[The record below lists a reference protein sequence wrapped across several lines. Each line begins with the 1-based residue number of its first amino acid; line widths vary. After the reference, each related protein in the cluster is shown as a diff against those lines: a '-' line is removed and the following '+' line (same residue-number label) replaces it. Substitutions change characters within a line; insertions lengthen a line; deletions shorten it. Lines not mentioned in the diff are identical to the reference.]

1 MITRRAFLGTAGVL
15 VVSVS
20 VPGTAPGTASAAEGE
35 LAPTVFVRVDRRGR
49 VVATVP
55 KPDTGQGVRT
65 MAAVLVAEELAVGV
79 ADVTLE
85 QAPGDTAAYGYQ
97 GVANSM
103 SSRQLAEPLRTAS
116 ATARCLLVA
125 AAAARWGVPA
135 AECVARDGRVEHPRR
150 KALPYRALVSEA
162 AALDPATVPVT
173 LTPPEKWRLIGRTRA
188 GRADAR
194 DIVTGRAR
202 YGIDAPPEGSL
213 VAVVARPPWLG
224 ALVASVD
231 DAATRAVPGVVT
243 VVRLDPPAAG
253 QGGVAVVATSTATAL
268 RGRDALRVT
277 WTGGT
282 PAADS
287 REWLAGLESAL
298 PAAPA
303 ADVRRVFRLPLLA
316 HAPMEPMNATAH
328 VTATGARVWAPTQ
341 DPGSLRTQLARQ
353 LGLAESAVRVTATL
367 AGGAFGRRI
376 EPDPVLE
383 AVACARTTGKP
394 VTVRWTREDDTR
406 HDSYRPMSVHR
417 LSAVLGADGLPVSRA
432 HQVVT
437 WPLTVLPAFDNPEIV
452 RRSGD
457 HFPYTVPGDVSVTL
471 RPAPLRTGF
480 WRAVYAGQFGYAEE
494 CFLGELARRGGH
506 DQVDVRRRL
515 LPSDSRLRTVLDV
528 AAERAG
534 RAGSLSRGVAC
545 HLDYGSAIAV
555 IADADPGARRV
566 VRVTAAVD
574 VGVAV
579 HPSGVVAQ
587 VEGGVLDAVST
598 VLGAQITVR
607 DGAVAQSSFRDYAW
621 ARIGDCP
628 DIDVRIVPSAAP
640 IGGLGELAFPPA
652 AAAIASALAEGGDPV
667 TGMPYGVP
675 VG

>member
-20 VPGTAPGTASAAEGE
+20 VPGTSGATSAAGA

-55 KPDTGQGVRT
+55 KPDAGQGVRT
-65 MAAVLVAEELAVGV
+65 MAAVLVAEELAVEV
-79 ADVTLE
+79 ADVALE
-85 QAPGDTAAYGYQ
+85 QAPGDTATYGSQ
-97 GVANSM
+97 AVANSS
-103 SSRQLAEPLRTAS
+103 SSRQLAEPLRTAA

-125 AAAARWGVPA
+125 AAAARWGVPPE
-135 AECVARDGRVEHPRR
+135 ECVARAGRVEHPRR
-150 KALPYRALVSEA
+150 KALPYRVLVSEA

-173 LTPPEKWRLIGRTRA
+173 LTPPERWRLIGRTRA

-202 YGIDAPPEGSL
+202 YGIDAPPSGSL

-224 ALVASVD
+224 ALVSSAA
-231 DAATRAVPGVVT
+231 DAAALAVPGVVA

-253 QGGVAVVATSTATAL
+253 QGGVAVIASSTAAAL
-268 RGRDALRVT
+268 RGRDALRVG

-303 ADVRRVFRLPLLA
+303 ADVRRVYRLPLLA

-328 VTATGARVWAPTQ
+328 VTATGAEVWAPTQ
-341 DPGSLRTQLARQ
+341 DPGRVRTQVARQ
-353 LGLAESAVRVTATL
+353 LGLPESAVRVTATL

-376 EPDPVLE
+376 ETDPVLE
-383 AVACARTTGKP
+383 AVACARAAGRP
-394 VTVRWTREDDTR
+394 VTVRWTRDDDTR

-417 LSAVLGADGLPVSRA
+417 LSATLDADGLPVGRS
-432 HQVVT
+432 HQVAT
-437 WPLTVLPAFDNPEIV
+437 WPLTVNPAFDNPAIV
-452 RRSGD
+452 RLSGN
-457 HFPYTVPGDVSVTL
+457 HFPYAVPGDVSVTL

-494 CFLGELARRGGH
+494 CFLGEVARRGGH

-515 LPSDSRLRTVLDV
+515 LPEDSRLRRVLDV

-534 RAGSLSRGVAC
+534 RAGSSSRGVAC

-555 IADADPGARRV
+555 IADADPGTRRV
-566 VRVTAAVD
+566 VRVHAAVD

-587 VEGGVLDAVST
+587 VEGGVLDALST

-607 DGAVAQSSFRDYAW
+607 DGAVVQSSFRDYPW

-628 DIDVRIVPSAAP
+628 DIDVRLVPSTAP
-640 IGGLGELAFPPA
+640 IGGLGELAYPPA

-667 TGMPYGVP
+667 TGMPYGAP